1 AVIARRYTIQRKL
14 GNGSFGSVY
23 LVNDKKA
30 KQGEELK
37 VLKEI
42 SVGNLKP
49 NETVE
54 ANLEAQLLSK
64 LDHPA
69 IVKFYASFVER
80 DSFCIITEY
89 CEGGDLDCKIQE
101 YRDSGKTFTQ
111 SQVID
116 WFIQLLLGVN
126 YMHER
131 RILHRDLKAKNI
143 FLKDN
148 LLKIGDFGVSCLLM
162 GSCDLATTFTGTPY
176 YMSPE
181 VLKHQGYDTK
191 SDIWSLGCILYE
203 MCCMNHAFTGQNF
216 LSVVLKIVEGE
227 TPSLPDRY
235 PSKLNAVLCSMLSKD
250 PSLRPAAAE
259 ILKSPYIDEQL
270 QKIQYKFTN
279 MTVKDKAL
287 NCHKESA
294 PIFGAVQK
302 KVHLQTLQEL
312 SEVQKMTPR
321 ERMRLRKLN
330 AADERAKKLKQL
342 AEEKYQ
348 ENIKR
353 MQEFRSRNFQ
363 QLNVNV
369 LHESAEQ
376 TSKHLIHS
384 QPATM
389 GNHVSTGQDEP
400 RGNGRSELGMSELT
414 DHGKNSKSDVK
425 MKIPVKKDFSLVVH
439 MQIKSGLICKVV
451 KKWQREK
458 DINLAMIAWDACGEK
473 LAGLVL
479 AFAVPSPTLVLGTWG
494 DKLLRLLQDLRL
506 SLHVAVRQLGGGN
519 EKVTAVKILVEF
531 SCCIFCFTEL
541 SVPLCSFKY
550 VLSQPFHNRQKS
562 LSVFSLCDKRCT
574 AACEE
579 SCLVLSTSSSCQ
591 LLSFCLAYLGSPL
604 LSSACSGLW
613 EYYINATM
621 TSMSFRQKKIKDIY
635 QSIFISLEK
644 IVVAELPC
652 YLKQALRPAERCEGV
667 RGQKQ
672 LHRPFPVLP
681 MENVRMLYQR
691 CSAGCQSSCQNRGG
705 IPWVLQQQFCF
716 LFQHN
721 SLGIALASTTSLPK
735 YLPGTNKLNFH
746 FIYQNKG
753 AGNGSSNQPFVAWF
767 VEIGG
772 VCEITWN
779 YGKTQIANI
788 PEDGLQTW
796 KWKPIPEDPE
806 IAEEYYKDEFESC
819 SEDSEE
825 EENAELSW
833 TVSKTNHQDSV
844 MNDEPKQL
852 QDLFSKS
859 VDFSTSLK
867 VSVKRKLIA
876 ERLKAALSVKAATR
890 QSGIAV

>member
-1 AVIARRYTIQRKL
+1 MLKFQETAKHVTVARFNSACSDAVIARRYTIQRKL

-101 YRDSGKTFTQ
+101 YRDSGKMFTQ

-181 VLKHQGYDTK
+181 VLKHQGYNTK

-250 PSLRPAAAE
+250 PALRPAAAE

-270 QKIQYKFTN
+270 QKIQYNFTN

-294 PIFGAVQK
+294 PIFGAV
-302 KVHLQTLQEL
+302 
-312 SEVQKMTPR
+312 
-321 ERMRLRKLN
+321 
-330 AADERAKKLKQL
+330 QL

-389 GNHVSTGQDEP
+389 GNYVSTGQDEP
-400 RGNGRSELGMSELT
+400 RGNGTTELGMSELT
-414 DHGKNSKSDVK
+414 DH
-425 MKIPVKKDFSLVVH
+425 
-439 MQIKSGLICKVV
+439 
-451 KKWQREK
+451 E
-458 DINLAMIAWDACGEK
+458 
-473 LAGLVL
+473 
-479 AFAVPSPTLVLGTWG
+479 
-494 DKLLRLLQDLRL
+494 
-506 SLHVAVRQLGGGN
+506 
-519 EKVTAVKILVEF
+519 
-531 SCCIFCFTEL
+531 
-541 SVPLCSFKY
+541 
-550 VLSQPFHNRQKS
+550 
-562 LSVFSLCDKRCT
+562 
-574 AACEE
+574 
-579 SCLVLSTSSSCQ
+579 
-591 LLSFCLAYLGSPL
+591 
-604 LSSACSGLW
+604 
-613 EYYINATM
+613 
-621 TSMSFRQKKIKDIY
+621 
-635 QSIFISLEK
+635 
-644 IVVAELPC
+644 
-652 YLKQALRPAERCEGV
+652 
-667 RGQKQ
+667 
-672 LHRPFPVLP
+672 
-681 MENVRMLYQR
+681 
-691 CSAGCQSSCQNRGG
+691 
-705 IPWVLQQQFCF
+705 
-716 LFQHN
+716 
-721 SLGIALASTTSLPK
+721 
-735 YLPGTNKLNFH
+735 
-746 FIYQNKG
+746 
-753 AGNGSSNQPFVAWF
+753 
-767 VEIGG
+767 
-772 VCEITWN
+772 
-779 YGKTQIANI
+779 
-788 PEDGLQTW
+788 
-796 KWKPIPEDPE
+796 IPEDPE

-825 EENAELSW
+825 EADAELSW
-833 TVSKTNHQDSV
+833 TVSKTNHQDSDMEAMV
-844 MNDEPKQL
+844 EYLESVLNSSSLGSRTVTRVSPGEPQGFRALNSTMAETKLKRMRESAIGKLGVEAFEAVYSCLKQARQQNASEEELRSCLEKLVSRASDCFEVDQLLYFEEQL
-852 QDLFSKS
+852 Q
-859 VDFSTSLK
+859 
-867 VSVKRKLIA
+867 
-876 ERLKAALSVKAATR
+876 ALEPHL
-890 QSGIAV
+890 QL

>member
-1 AVIARRYTIQRKL
+1 MLKFQETAKHVTVARFNSACSDAVIARRYTIQKKL

-23 LVNDKKA
+23 LVNDRKA

-89 CEGGDLDCKIQE
+89 CEGGDLDFKIQE
-101 YRDSGKTFTQ
+101 YRDSGKMFTQ

-181 VLKHQGYDTK
+181 ALKHQGYNTK

-203 MCCMNHAFTGQNF
+203 MCCLNHAFTGQNF

-235 PSKLNAVLCSMLSKD
+235 PSKLNAVLCSMLSKN

-287 NCHKESA
+287 NCQKESA

-330 AADERAKKLKQL
+330 AADEKAKKLKQL

-389 GNHVSTGQDEP
+389 GNYVSTGQDEP
-400 RGNGRSELGMSELT
+400 RGNGTSELSVSELT
-414 DHGKNSKSDVK
+414 DHDL
-425 MKIPVKKDFSLVVH
+425 P
-439 MQIKSGLICKVV
+439 
-451 KKWQREK
+451 
-458 DINLAMIAWDACGEK
+458 
-473 LAGLVL
+473 
-479 AFAVPSPTLVLGTWG
+479 LGSWEWRH
-494 DKLLRLLQDLRL
+494 LRQ
-506 SLHVAVRQLGGGN
+506 
-519 EKVTAVKILVEF
+519 
-531 SCCIFCFTEL
+531 
-541 SVPLCSFKY
+541 
-550 VLSQPFHNRQKS
+550 
-562 LSVFSLCDKRCT
+562 CT
-574 AACEE
+574 AASSKRDSRMPVRRSSDAVWRSWFLGQVIASKWI
-579 SCLVLSTSSSCQ
+579 SCCTSRNSS
-591 LLSFCLAYLGSPL
+591 
-604 LSSACSGLW
+604 
-613 EYYINATM
+613 
-621 TSMSFRQKKIKDIY
+621 
-635 QSIFISLEK
+635 
-644 IVVAELPC
+644 
-652 YLKQALRPAERCEGV
+652 
-667 RGQKQ
+667 
-672 LHRPFPVLP
+672 
-681 MENVRMLYQR
+681 
-691 CSAGCQSSCQNRGG
+691 
-705 IPWVLQQQFCF
+705 
-716 LFQHN
+716 
-721 SLGIALASTTSLPK
+721 
-735 YLPGTNKLNFH
+735 
-746 FIYQNKG
+746 
-753 AGNGSSNQPFVAWF
+753 
-767 VEIGG
+767 
-772 VCEITWN
+772 
-779 YGKTQIANI
+779 
-788 PEDGLQTW
+788 
-796 KWKPIPEDPE
+796 
-806 IAEEYYKDEFESC
+806 
-819 SEDSEE
+819 
-825 EENAELSW
+825 
-833 TVSKTNHQDSV
+833 
-844 MNDEPKQL
+844 
-852 QDLFSKS
+852 
-859 VDFSTSLK
+859 
-867 VSVKRKLIA
+867 
-876 ERLKAALSVKAATR
+876 RL
-890 QSGIAV
+890 

>member
-1 AVIARRYTIQRKL
+1 MLKFQETAKHVAVARFNSACSDAVIARRYTVQRKL

-23 LVNDKKA
+23 LVNDRKA

-89 CEGGDLDCKIQE
+89 CEGGDLDFKIQE
-101 YRDSGKTFTQ
+101 YKDSGKMFTQ

-181 VLKHQGYDTK
+181 VLKHQGYNTK

-235 PSKLNAVLCSMLSKD
+235 PSNLNAVLCSMLNKN
-250 PSLRPAAAE
+250 PSLRPSASE
-259 ILKSPYIDEQL
+259 ILKTPYIDEQL
-270 QKIQYKFTN
+270 KNTQYKFTN

-287 NCHKESA
+287 HWQKETA

-330 AADERAKKLKQL
+330 AADEKAKKLKWL

-363 QLNVNV
+363 QLSVNI
-369 LHESAEQ
+369 L
-376 TSKHLIHS
+376 
-384 QPATM
+384 
-389 GNHVSTGQDEP
+389 HVSMGCF
-400 RGNGRSELGMSELT
+400 G
-414 DHGKNSKSDVK
+414 
-425 MKIPVKKDFSLVVH
+425 
-439 MQIKSGLICKVV
+439 GLIYVHFSV
-451 KKWQREK
+451 SHMVS
-458 DINLAMIAWDACGEK
+458 LALEAQ
-473 LAGLVL
+473 V
-479 AFAVPSPTLVLGTWG
+479 
-494 DKLLRLLQDLRL
+494 
-506 SLHVAVRQLGGGN
+506 
-519 EKVTAVKILVEF
+519 
-531 SCCIFCFTEL
+531 
-541 SVPLCSFKY
+541 CSETSNWE
-550 VLSQPFHNRQKS
+550 VHQK
-562 LSVFSLCDKRCT
+562 
-574 AACEE
+574 
-579 SCLVLSTSSSCQ
+579 
-591 LLSFCLAYLGSPL
+591 
-604 LSSACSGLW
+604 
-613 EYYINATM
+613 
-621 TSMSFRQKKIKDIY
+621 
-635 QSIFISLEK
+635 
-644 IVVAELPC
+644 
-652 YLKQALRPAERCEGV
+652 
-667 RGQKQ
+667 
-672 LHRPFPVLP
+672 
-681 MENVRMLYQR
+681 
-691 CSAGCQSSCQNRGG
+691 
-705 IPWVLQQQFCF
+705 
-716 LFQHN
+716 
-721 SLGIALASTTSLPK
+721 
-735 YLPGTNKLNFH
+735 
-746 FIYQNKG
+746 
-753 AGNGSSNQPFVAWF
+753 
-767 VEIGG
+767 
-772 VCEITWN
+772 
-779 YGKTQIANI
+779 
-788 PEDGLQTW
+788 
-796 KWKPIPEDPE
+796 IPEDPE

-825 EENAELSW
+825 EEDAELSW
-833 TVSKTNHQDSV
+833 TVSKTNHQVCVTFGNTDSDMEAMV
-844 MNDEPKQL
+844 KYLESVLNNSSLGSRTVTGVSPGVPQGFRALNSTMAETKLKHMRESAIGKLGVEAFEAVYSCLKQARQQNASEEEIRRCL
-852 QDLFSKS
+852 EKLVSRASDCFE
-859 VDFSTSLK
+859 VDQLLYFEEQL
-867 VSVKRKLIA
+867 
-876 ERLKAALSVKAATR
+876 
-890 QSGIAV
+890 

>member
-1 AVIARRYTIQRKL
+1 MLKFQETAKHVPVARFNSACSDAVIARRYTIQRKL

-89 CEGGDLDCKIQE
+89 CEGGDLDFKIQE
-101 YRDSGKTFTQ
+101 YRDSGKMFTQ

-131 RILHRDLKAKNI
+131 RILHRDLKTKNI

-181 VLKHQGYDTK
+181 VLKHQGYNTK

-235 PSKLNAVLCSMLSKD
+235 PSKLNAVLSSMLSKN

-259 ILKSPYIDEQL
+259 ILKSPYIGEQL
-270 QKIQYKFTN
+270 QKMQYKFAN

-287 NCHKESA
+287 NSQKQSV

-321 ERMRLRKLN
+321 ERMRLRKLK
-330 AADERAKKLKQL
+330 AADEKAKKLKQL

-353 MQEFRSRNFQ
+353 MQEFRSHNFQ

-369 LHESAEQ
+369 LHHFSA
-376 TSKHLIHS
+376 S
-384 QPATM
+384 
-389 GNHVSTGQDEP
+389 
-400 RGNGRSELGMSELT
+400 
-414 DHGKNSKSDVK
+414 
-425 MKIPVKKDFSLVVH
+425 H
-439 MQIKSGLICKVV
+439 M
-451 KKWQREK
+451 
-458 DINLAMIAWDACGEK
+458 
-473 LAGLVL
+473 
-479 AFAVPSPTLVLGTWG
+479 
-494 DKLLRLLQDLRL
+494 L
-506 SLHVAVRQLGGGN
+506 SLALEAQACSETNNWAVHQNLN
-519 EKVTAVKILVEF
+519 
-531 SCCIFCFTEL
+531 
-541 SVPLCSFKY
+541 
-550 VLSQPFHNRQKS
+550 
-562 LSVFSLCDKRCT
+562 
-574 AACEE
+574 
-579 SCLVLSTSSSCQ
+579 
-591 LLSFCLAYLGSPL
+591 CLA
-604 LSSACSGLW
+604 
-613 EYYINATM
+613 E
-621 TSMSFRQKKIKDIY
+621 
-635 QSIFISLEK
+635 
-644 IVVAELPC
+644 
-652 YLKQALRPAERCEGV
+652 
-667 RGQKQ
+667 
-672 LHRPFPVLP
+672 
-681 MENVRMLYQR
+681 
-691 CSAGCQSSCQNRGG
+691 
-705 IPWVLQQQFCF
+705 
-716 LFQHN
+716 
-721 SLGIALASTTSLPK
+721 
-735 YLPGTNKLNFH
+735 
-746 FIYQNKG
+746 
-753 AGNGSSNQPFVAWF
+753 
-767 VEIGG
+767 
-772 VCEITWN
+772 
-779 YGKTQIANI
+779 
-788 PEDGLQTW
+788 
-796 KWKPIPEDPE
+796 PIPEDPE

-833 TVSKTNHQDSV
+833 TVSGTNHQVNVTFENPDSDMEAMV
-844 MNDEPKQL
+844 EYLESVLNSSSLGSRTVTRVSPGEPQGFRALNSTMAETKLKRMRESAIGKLGVETFEAVYSCLKQARQQNASEEEL
-852 QDLFSKS
+852 RSCLEKLVSRASDCFE
-859 VDFSTSLK
+859 VDQLLYFEEQL
-867 VSVKRKLIA
+867 
-876 ERLKAALSVKAATR
+876 
-890 QSGIAV
+890 